1 VPPPVVDKYGLGI
14 RVPGLVISPYSR
26 QGYVDHKTY
35 SFESWL
41 RIVEERFGVI
51 PMTARDNS
59 ANDMSDAFDFTQ
71 QPRPPVILDGAGS
84 PFPPTPQALL
94 HPAGTLIATNAAYG
108 TYALAPDAIASLYGA
123 GLASGT
129 QVAASSPLPVSLAGV
144 NVNVRDSAGVTR
156 PAPLFFVS
164 SNQVNCLIPGGTAS
178 GVATITLNGGRTNFS
193 GTAIIG
199 ATAPALFGANSAGY
213 GPIAAQ
219 VVNGST
225 YSNASKCNSSGCS
238 PIPINVVSGST
249 YLLVYG
255 TGIRHVSSQAAVDVK
270 IGNVDA
276 PVQYA
281 GAQNQYAGLDQ
292 VNALLPVS
300 LQGRGQLV
308 VAVTVDGQTTNMGQL
323 AFQ

>member
-1 VPPPVVDKYGLGI
+1 
-14 RVPGLVISPYSR
+14 
-26 QGYVDHKTY
+26 
-35 SFESWL
+35 
-41 RIVEERFGVI
+41 
-51 PMTARDNS
+51 MTARDNG
-59 ANDMSDAFDFTQ
+59 ANDMTDAFDFTQ
-71 QPRPPVILDGAGS
+71 QPRPPVILAGS
-84 PFPPTPQALL
+84 GSPYPPIPQALL

-123 GLASGT
+123 GLASAT

-156 PAPLFFVS
+156 LAPLFFVS
-164 SNQVNCLIPGGTAS
+164 PNQINCLIPAGTAS
-178 GVATITLNGGRTNFS
+178 GAATITLSGGRANFS
-193 GTAIIG
+193 GTAMID
-199 ATAPALFGANSAGY
+199 ATAPALFAANSAGY

-225 YSNASKCNSSGCS
+225 YSNTSKCNSSGCN
-238 PIPINVVSGST
+238 PIPINVASGST
-249 YLLVYG
+249 YLLLYG

-276 PVQYA
+276 PVKYA